1 MVALVVPDAP
11 AAASGT
17 APRVT
22 SHPELSD
29 AEYYNEVL
37 QLPIDKSETHVEDE
51 LIARAQRLG
60 ISTSRSPNDD
70 IDKRYTS
77 SAQSAS
83 TGVTYHAP
91 TFSTGSR
98 ASTSTDI
105 TVQSSIFARPDPE
118 SLLSD
123 NVIDV
128 HSSKDLSFAP
138 YDKYLTQID
147 RNLDQPKF
155 RRVTAPP
162 DNEPSSKSVF
172 SVSTKRSLFSVKS
185 GIKNKLRWRRKS
197 IQPFIPT
204 V

>member
-1 MVALVVPDAP
+1 V
-11 AAASGT
+11 
-17 APRVT
+17 PRVT
-22 SHPELSD
+22 THPELSD
-29 AEYYNEVL
+29 AEYVNVVL
-37 QLPIDKSETHVEDE
+37 KLPLDKSETHVEDE
-51 LIARAQRLG
+51 LIARAQKLG
-60 ISTSRSPNDD
+60 ISTSRSLNDG

-83 TGVTYHAP
+83 TTVTYHAP
-91 TFSTGSR
+91 AFSTGSR

-105 TVQSSIFARPDPE
+105 TVQSSIFARPDAE
-118 SLLSD
+118 SLLQQQASE
-123 NVIDV
+123 NVIDL
-128 HSSKDLSFAP
+128 HPSKDLSFAP

-147 RNLDQPKF
+147 RNFDQPRF
-155 RRVTAPP
+155 RRVAAPA